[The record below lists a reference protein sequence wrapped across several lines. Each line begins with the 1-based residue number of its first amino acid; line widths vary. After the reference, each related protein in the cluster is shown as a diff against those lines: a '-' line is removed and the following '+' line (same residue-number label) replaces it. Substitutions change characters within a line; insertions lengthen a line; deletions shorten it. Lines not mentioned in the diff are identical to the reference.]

1 MNPDTPSPW
10 LLRWLPQLRAG
21 QTALDLACGA
31 GRHTRA
37 LAAAG
42 LRVTA
47 IDRQPFAWP
56 GVECLQA
63 DLEQGLWP
71 LAGRRFDLVLVTHYL
86 WRPRFADV
94 LDSVDDWFL
103 HETFAVGQEQAGTAD
118 QPRLPAPARRA
129 LRALPIRAA
138 ACAGLRRRR
147 RQRRAHP
154 AHCSASPGRP
164 AAPSRIPDPLNPYP

>member
-56 GVECLQA
+56 GVECLQS
-63 DLEQGLWP
+63 DLEQGPWP
-71 LAGRRFDLVLVTHYL
+71 LAGRRFDLVLVTNYL

-94 LDSVDDWFL
+94 LDGVDDWFL
-103 HETFAVGQEQAGTAD
+103 HETFAVGQEKLGRPTNPD
-118 QPRLPAPARRA
+118 FLLQPGELFERCRSAQLHVLAYEDGVVNGARIQRIAARR
-129 LRALPIRAA
+129 RAGPLP
-138 ACAGLRRRR
+138 LLE
-147 RQRRAHP
+147 
-154 AHCSASPGRP
+154 SL
-164 AAPSRIPDPLNPYP
+164 IP

>member
-63 DLEQGLWP
+63 DLEQGPWP
-71 LAGRRFDLVLVTHYL
+71 LAGRRFDLVLVTNYL

-94 LDSVDDWFL
+94 LDSVDDWYL
-103 HETFAVGQEQAGTAD
+103 HETFAVGQQNWD
-118 QPRLPAPARRA
+118 
-129 LRALPIRAA
+129 
-138 ACAGLRRRR
+138 
-147 RQRRAHP
+147 
-154 AHCSASPGRP
+154 GRP
-164 AAPSRIPDPLNPYP
+164 TPTSCSSPASSSSVADPRSCMCWPTKTASSTARASSALQRVAGQARCPF